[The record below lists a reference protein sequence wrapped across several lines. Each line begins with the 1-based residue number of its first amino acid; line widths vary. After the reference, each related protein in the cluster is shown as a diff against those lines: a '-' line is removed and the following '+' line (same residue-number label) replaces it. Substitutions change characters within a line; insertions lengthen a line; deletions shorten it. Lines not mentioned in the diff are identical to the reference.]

1 MVWFLVGHL
10 GYGAPSRV
18 SCSDGTV
25 LDDVVELLIGY
36 LVLMIL
42 YDVVCSGPEVEEA
55 ALDDGYRNRKNYF
68 FVKKPT

>member
-1 MVWFLVGHL
+1 MVLLAGYLVL
-10 GYGAPSRV
+10 M
-18 SCSDGTV
+18 V

-68 FVKKPT
+68 FVANGGN